1 MAVDNAAKQEIFM
14 KMMELQPGLGVGA
27 EKFRLVLIL
36 ENSEAYNNFVTSGW
50 EFGANAMAAA
60 KSSSEGGGA
69 AGVVSLQEGVK
80 MYQLSDTGAIVG
92 VSITGA
98 KYSKDGDLN

>member
-1 MAVDNAAKQEIFM
+1 
-14 KMMELQPGLGVGA
+14 
-27 EKFRLVLIL
+27 
-36 ENSEAYNNFVTSGW
+36 
-50 EFGANAMAAA
+50 MAAA